1 MKQYQSD
8 GEYSKTKVY
17 RRKGKDYH
25 RKLKAQAEGRKKG
38 EDSPA
43 PIHQPYK
50 RDNKGNLR
58 NSIIVDGLGEE

>member
-8 GEYSKTKVY
+8 GEFSKTKIY

-25 RKLKAQAEGRKKG
+25 KKLKAQADGK
-38 EDSPA
+38 DDHPLA
-43 PIHQPYK
+43 QPYK

-58 NSIIVDGLGEE
+58 NSIVVDGLGSDDD

>member
-8 GEYSKTKVY
+8 GEYGKTKVY

-25 RKLKAQAEGRKKG
+25 KKLKVQSEGL
-38 EDSPA
+38 DNHA
-43 PIHQPYK
+43 TAQPYK

-58 NSIIVDGLGEE
+58 NSIVIDGLGEDE